1 MGVGGDEGSSRSLCR
16 FFLPPLSSVFNATV
30 ASFPNGT
37 ALQSLRFHVPL
48 QVHSLSSLSSL
59 FRITVK
65 SVLLPF
71 SADANPFFGGG
82 VVLMQLKTDLEPRN
96 FYFF

>member
-1 MGVGGDEGSSRSLCR
+1 MQV
-16 FFLPPLSSVFNATV
+16 FLPLLSSVFNTIIAY
-30 ASFPNGT
+30 FPNGT
-37 ALQSLRFHVPL
+37 ALQSFRFYFPL

-71 SADANPFFGGG
+71 SADANPFFW
-82 VVLMQLKTDLEPRN
+82 VVLMQFKADLKPRVV
-96 FYFF
+96 FF

>member
-37 ALQSLRFHVPL
+37 ALRSLRFHVPL
-48 QVHSLSSLSSL
+48 QVRSLSSLSSL

-71 SADANPFFGGG
+71 SADANPFFL
-82 VVLMQLKTDLEPRN
+82 VVLMQFKTDLEPRVVI
-96 FYFF
+96 FFFF

>member
-1 MGVGGDEGSSRSLCR
+1 MQV
-16 FFLPPLSSVFNATV
+16 FLPPLSSVFNAIV
-30 ASFPNGT
+30 AYVPNGA
-37 ALQSLRFHVPL
+37 ALQSLCFYFLL

-71 SADANPFFGGG
+71 SADANPFLG
-82 VVLMQLKTDLEPRN
+82 LS
-96 FYFF
+96 

>member
-1 MGVGGDEGSSRSLCR
+1 MQV
-16 FFLPPLSSVFNATV
+16 FLPPLSSVFNAIV
-30 ASFPNGT
+30 AFFPNGT
-37 ALQSLRFHVPL
+37 ALHSFRFYFPL

-71 SADANPFFGGG
+71 SADANPFWGLF
-82 VVLMQLKTDLEPRN
+82 LSNLKQI
-96 FYFF
+96 